1 MKSSYARE
9 PRQDCRPLSKTS
21 HGIQRSRAALPNPQ
35 GRRSDMSHVSMHDID
50 QMSMEQ
56 MLRRLEELREE
67 LLQLRAQQALGGSS
81 SNPGEFK
88 QTRRSIARLLTSI
101 NSERK
106 E

>member
-1 MKSSYARE
+1 MLLGILKSKVRI
-9 PRQDCRPLSKTS
+9 
-21 HGIQRSRAALPNPQ
+21 IQIA
-35 GRRSDMSHVSMHDID
+35 GRRSEMGHLSTHEID

-56 MLRRLEELREE
+56 MLRRLEEMREE

-88 QTRRSIARLLTSI
+88 QTRRSSARLLTSI
-101 NSERK
+101 NKERK